1 MLDVRRL
8 RVLLAVAEHGGIAA
22 AARALTFTPPA
33 VSQHVAALERQLGV
47 SLVDRGGR
55 TARLT
60 AAGQRL
66 AGHAR
71 QVLAGLEAAE
81 ADMAHLGDGLR
92 GTVAVGTIATLGQTL
107 LPAAMA
113 ALRDTAPELDLRVEE
128 CEPEDGLPVLARGD
142 LDVVLGCEY
151 TLLPARSPAHVER
164 VDLFTEALLVAVPA
178 GHRLAGPEVDL
189 ADLRDERWIAPSAG
203 SACETILRRSC
214 ALAGYDPH
222 VVAHCGDFAVATAL
236 VRAGHGITLL
246 PSVATPGLDG
256 GGVRL
261 LGVRLLG
268 VRRPGVHRTL
278 YAAIRR
284 GTRRHP
290 LVGCLLNAVTTAAER
305 YAAPS

>member
-47 SLVDRGGR
+47 PLVDRGGR

-81 ADMAHLGDGLR
+81 ADMARLGGAPH
-92 GTVAVGTIATLGQTL
+92 GTLAVGTIATLGQTV
-107 LPAAMA
+107 LPAALA
-113 ALRDTAPELDLRVEE
+113 TLAPGVDLRIEE
-128 CEPEDGLPVLARGD
+128 CEPEDGLPALGRGE

-151 TLLPARSPAHVER
+151 TLAPRRAMVRVER

-178 GHRLAGPEVDL
+178 GHPLAGPEVDL
-189 ADLRDERWIAPSAG
+189 AELRDERWIAPAAG

-222 VVAHCGDFAVATAL
+222 VVAHCGDFVVATAL
-236 VRAGHGITLL
+236 VRAGHGVALL
-246 PSVATPGLDG
+246 PGIATPPLG
-256 GGVRL
+256 G
-261 LGVRLLG
+261 GVRLLG
-268 VRRPGVHRTL
+268 VRRPGVQRTL
-278 YAAIRR
+278 YAAIRQ
-284 GTRRHP
+284 GTRQHP
-290 LVGCLLNAVTTAAER
+290 LVSCLLDAVTTAAGQ
-305 YAAPS
+305 YAELSA